1 MIRVGLD
8 QNDQMT
14 IAEGVGGKLQ
24 PGREVA
30 PWPHFPRFLR
40 GSHANASLAHQG
52 GHPSGNRIAI
62 RKPNHPIP

>member
-24 PGREVA
+24 PGRDVCPLA
-30 PWPHFPRFLR
+30 AFPQVFE
-40 GSHANASLAHQG
+40 G
-52 GHPSGNRIAI
+52 
-62 RKPNHPIP
+62 